1 MQDFLAAPSTSPTK
15 RPIPGMAGNIGML
28 SSDIADSRKALK
40 VLKKERKDF
49 QEKQAGRPPKKNASD
64 DDDDDDDSK
73 LFKLSYDQ

>member
-1 MQDFLAAPSTSPTK
+1 MSPTK

-49 QEKQAGRPPKKNASD
+49 QEKQAGTPQKKKTQVVMMIPSYSNY
-64 DDDDDDDSK
+64 K
-73 LFKLSYDQ
+73 L